1 MRQIQQI
8 GSQYSKDDHID
19 PSGFLKNARLHQSKF
34 RAEVLN
40 LPCDTYGNYL
50 TKKDGES
57 GFNFYNGFGI
67 FEAVKVRY
75 KKYNK
80 PLYSNMLRSEH
91 IPFNLFIPF
100 KHNFEYCRSV
110 FNEFFANNIKTIDHI
125 EIEYAPKP
133 KQKYLNDST
142 SFDAYIEYTRTN
154 NTRGIIGIEV
164 KYTEK
169 EYRITEGSTEWKTVN
184 DPSSKYYTVS
194 EQSKLYKPDAFK
206 LLPTDDFRQVWRNHI
221 LGESI
226 LQVDV
231 DKFKSFTSV
240 TFFPKGNA
248 HFSKISSEYM
258 DMLVGNELKFLP
270 ITYEDF
276 LNACQ
281 RHCPDSDYL
290 DWLNYLRARY
300 IITDKPLIN

>member
-1 MRQIQQI
+1 MHQIHEI
-8 GSQYSKDDHID
+8 GSQYPKDDQID
-19 PSGFLKNARLHQSKF
+19 PSGFLRKARLHQSRF

-40 LPCDTYGNYL
+40 LPYDTYGNYL
-50 TKKDGES
+50 TKQDGES
-57 GFNFYNGFGI
+57 GFNFYDGFGI
-67 FEAVKVRY
+67 IKAVKCRY

-100 KHNFEYCRSV
+100 KNNLEYCKSV
-110 FNEFFANNIKTIDHI
+110 FNEFFSNIIQTIDRI

-169 EYRITEGSTEWKTVN
+169 EYKITKGSTQWKTVN
-184 DPSSKYYTVS
+184 DPSSQYYTVS
-194 EQSKLYKPDAFK
+194 KKSKLYKPDAFK
-206 LLPTDDFRQVWRNHI
+206 LLSTDDFRQVWRNHI

-226 LQVDV
+226 VQVDG

-276 LNACQ
+276 FNACQ
-281 RHCPDSDYL
+281 RHYPDSDSL
-290 DWLNYLRARY
+290 EWLNYLRARY
-300 IITDKPLIN
+300 IITD